1 MNPDDRLLNGCM
13 MAFEEALRVVNYP
26 AHTIRARRAGI
37 IAVLKYL
44 ATETS
49 LQKNEP
55 PSLSAKT
62 DY

>member
-26 AHTIRARRAGI
+26 AHTTRARRAGI

-49 LQKNEP
+49 LQKN
-55 PSLSAKT
+55 
-62 DY
+62 